1 MSALLKRREIVAELL
16 ADRGEDLLVV
26 PGLGQPCYDCFA
38 VGDDPRTFY
47 LWGAMGGAVPVA
59 IGLAVA
65 QPEKR
70 VLVIT
75 GDGEMLMGLGSLTA
89 AAAEGL
95 PNLAVCVLDNERY
108 GETGQQQTVTG
119 RGANLAAIAAGAG
132 FASSK
137 LVIEAADVADGVRLL
152 RQAPGP
158 VFVAFK
164 VDDAPEAA
172 AIPPK
177 DGAYLKSRFREAVVG
192 KI

>member
-1 MSALLKRREIVAELL
+1 MAAVLKRREIVAQLL
-16 ADRGEDLLVV
+16 AARGEDLLVV

-38 VGDDPRTFY
+38 AGDDPRTFY

-59 IGLAVA
+59 LGLAAA

-95 PNLAVCVLDNERY
+95 PNLAICVLDNERY
-108 GETGQQQTVTG
+108 GETGQQKTVTG
-119 RGANLAAIAAGAG
+119 RGTNLAAIAAGAG
-132 FASSK
+132 FGTTK
-137 LVIEAADVADGVRLL
+137 LVTDAGDVAEGVRIL
-152 RQAPGP
+152 RETTGP

-164 VDDAPEAA
+164 VDDAPETP

-177 DGAYLKSRFREAVVG
+177 DGAYLKTRFRQAVVG

>member
-1 MSALLKRREIVAELL
+1 MPALDRRAIVAKLL
-16 ADRGEDLLVV
+16 ADRGEDLLVI
-26 PGLGQPCYDCFA
+26 PGLGQCAYDCFA
-38 VGDDPRTFY
+38 AGDDPRTFY
-47 LWGAMGGAVPVA
+47 LWGAMGGAVPMG

-75 GDGEMLMGLGSLTA
+75 GDGELLMGLGSLTA

-95 PNLAVCVLDNERY
+95 PNMAIAVIDNERY

-119 RGANLAAIAAGAG
+119 RGADLTAIAAASG
-132 FASSK
+132 FGTIK
-137 LVIEAADVADGVRLL
+137 LVTEEADIDAGVDLCRN
-152 RQAPGP
+152 ATGP
-158 VFVAFK
+158 VLVTFK
-164 VDDAPEAA
+164 VSADPLPMVL
-172 AIPPK
+172 PPK

>member
-1 MSALLKRREIVAELL
+1 MAL
-16 ADRGEDLLVV
+16 
-26 PGLGQPCYDCFA
+26 
-38 VGDDPRTFY
+38 
-47 LWGAMGGAVPVA
+47 
-59 IGLAVA
+59 GLAIA

-95 PNLAVCVLDNERY
+95 SNLAICVLDNERY

-119 RGANLAAIAAGAG
+119 RGTNLAAIAAGAG
-132 FASSK
+132 FGTTK
-137 LVIEAADVADGVRLL
+137 LVTAAADVAEGVRLL
-152 RQAPGP
+152 RQATGP

-172 AIPPK
+172 AIQPK
-177 DGAYLKSRFREAVVG
+177 DGAYLKSRFRQAVVG

>member
-1 MSALLKRREIVAELL
+1 MAAVLNRRAVVKQLL
-16 ADRGEDLLVV
+16 ANRGEDLLVI

-38 VGDDPRTFY
+38 AGDDPRTFY
-47 LWGAMGGAVPVA
+47 LWGAMGGAVPAA
-59 IGLAVA
+59 IGLAIA

-108 GETGQQQTVTG
+108 GETGQQKTVTG
-119 RGANLAAIAAGAG
+119 RGTNLAAIAAGAG
-132 FASSK
+132 FAQSK
-137 LVIEAADVADGVRLL
+137 LVTAEADVAEGVRLC
-152 RQAPGP
+152 REEKGP

-164 VDDAPEAA
+164 VSDAAEAA
-172 AIPPK
+172 ALPPK
-177 DGAYLKSRFREAVVG
+177 DGAYLKTRFRQAVVG

>member
-1 MSALLKRREIVAELL
+1 MTAMLNRRDVVAQLL

-38 VGDDPRTFY
+38 AGDDPRTFY

-108 GETGQQQTVTG
+108 GETGQQKTVTG
-119 RGANLAAIAAGAG
+119 RGTDTDTMV
-132 FASSK
+132 ASAKAYVSALNK
-137 LVIEAADVADGVRLL
+137 LMVKRM
-152 RQAPGP
+152 
-158 VFVAFK
+158 K
-164 VDDAPEAA
+164 TKPEA
-172 AIPPK
+172 
-177 DGAYLKSRFREAVVG
+177 LAVS
-192 KI
+192 

>member
-1 MSALLKRREIVAELL
+1 MASALKRREIVAQLL

-38 VGDDPRTFY
+38 AGDDPRTFY

-95 PNLAVCVLDNERY
+95 PNLAICVLDNERY

-119 RGANLAAIAAGAG
+119 RGTNLAAIAAGAG
-132 FASSK
+132 FAATK
-137 LVIEAADVADGVRLL
+137 LVTGQSDVAEGIHLCREAA
-152 RQAPGP
+152 GP

-164 VDDAPEAA
+164 VSDAPEAA

-177 DGAYLKSRFREAVVG
+177 DGTYLKNRFREAVVG

>member
-1 MSALLKRREIVAELL
+1 MAAILKLREIVAQLL

-26 PGLGQPCYDCFA
+26 PGLGQQCYDCFA
-38 VGDDPRTFY
+38 AGDDPRTFY
-47 LWGAMGGAVPVA
+47 LWGAMGGSVPVA
-59 IGLAVA
+59 LGLAIA

-95 PNLAVCVLDNERY
+95 SNLAICVLDNERY

-119 RGANLAAIAAGAG
+119 RGTNLAAIAAGAG
-132 FASSK
+132 FGTTK
-137 LVIEAADVADGVRLL
+137 LVTAAADVAEGVRLL
-152 RQAPGP
+152 RQATGP

-172 AIPPK
+172 AIQPK
-177 DGAYLKSRFREAVVG
+177 DGAYLKSRFRQAVVG

>member
-1 MSALLKRREIVAELL
+1 MAALLNRRAVVKQLL
-16 ADRGEDLLVV
+16 AGRGDDLLVV

-38 VGDDPRTFY
+38 AGDDPRTFY
-47 LWGAMGGAVPVA
+47 LWGAMGGAVPVG
-59 IGLAVA
+59 IGLAIA

-89 AAAEGL
+89 AAAERL

-108 GETGQQQTVTG
+108 GETGQQRTVTG

-132 FASSK
+132 FGAAK
-137 LVIEAADVADGVRLL
+137 LVTAEAELAEGVRLC
-152 RQAPGP
+152 REEPGP

-164 VDDAPEAA
+164 VNDAPETPAL
-172 AIPPK
+172 PPK
-177 DGAYLKSRFREAVVG
+177 DGAFLKTRFRQAVVG

>member
-1 MSALLKRREIVAELL
+1 MAALLKRREIVAQLL

-26 PGLGQPCYDCFA
+26 PGLGQCCYDCFA
-38 VGDDPRTFY
+38 AGDDPRTFY

-59 IGLAVA
+59 LGLAIA

-95 PNLAVCVLDNERY
+95 SNLAICVLDNERY

-119 RGANLAAIAAGAG
+119 RGTNLPAIAAGAG
-132 FASSK
+132 FGTTK
-137 LVIEAADVADGVRLL
+137 LVTEAAEVAEGVRLL
-152 RQAPGP
+152 REATGP

-164 VDDAPEAA
+164 VDDTPEAA

-192 KI
+192 RI

>member
-1 MSALLKRREIVAELL
+1 MSALLNRREVVAKLL
-16 ADRGEDLLVV
+16 ADRGDDLLVV

-38 VGDDPRTFY
+38 AGDDPRTFY
-47 LWGAMGGAVPVA
+47 LWGAMGGAVPVG

-65 QPEKR
+65 QPDKR

-108 GETGQQQTVTG
+108 GETGQQKTVTG

-132 FASSK
+132 FGNAK
-137 LVIEAADVADGVRLL
+137 LVTAAADVAEGVRLC
-152 RQAPGP
+152 REEPGP

-164 VDDAPEAA
+164 VSDTAETPAL
-172 AIPPK
+172 PPK
-177 DGAYLKSRFREAVVG
+177 DGAYLKTRFRQAVVG